1 MLYIYDKV
9 YLILFDE
16 SDERGPFDFNWLLRP
31 VVQCDHEMK
40 EIGFSQIA
48 RWLLLEMCP
57 SHADTVHRNKTKYT

>member
-1 MLYIYDKV
+1 MLHIYDKV